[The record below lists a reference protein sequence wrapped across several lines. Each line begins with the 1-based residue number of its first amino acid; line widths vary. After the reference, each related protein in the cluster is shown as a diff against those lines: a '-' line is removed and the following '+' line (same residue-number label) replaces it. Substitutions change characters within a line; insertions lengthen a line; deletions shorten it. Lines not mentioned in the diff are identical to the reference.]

1 MRVREIRKPMRSE
14 SQGRQA
20 PIGPTGILALQ
31 VILQAK
37 ADLAYL
43 ASDDRR
49 HRQDA
54 EDAYSFVFSDRVE
67 PWARAA
73 HINVRVLRKTIM
85 HAEGA

>member
-1 MRVREIRKPMRSE
+1 
-14 SQGRQA
+14 
-20 PIGPTGILALQ
+20 LQ

-54 EDAYSFVFSDRVE
+54 YSFVFSDRVE
-67 PWARAA
+67 PWAKAA
-73 HINVRVLRKTIM
+73 HLNVRVLRKTIM
-85 HAEGA
+85 QPEGV

>member
-1 MRVREIRKPMRSE
+1 MRVREIRKRMRSE

-20 PIGPTGILALQ
+20 PVGPTGILALQ

-49 HRQDA
+49 HRRDA

-67 PWARAA
+67 PWAKAA
-73 HINVRVLRKTIM
+73 HLNVRVLRKAIL
-85 HAEGA
+85 HPEGA